1 MSEPIL
7 FGIYNYSC
15 CNVAC
20 WLLICILYIF
30 LPDFT
35 NSNSFTGNW
44 FKYKIKFLLFGL
56 KGTVRGILGDNLCKD
71 GNVRFT

>member
-7 FGIYNYSC
+7 FGISNYSC

-56 KGTVRGILGDNLCKD
+56 KGTVRGILSDNLCKD